1 MRFQAWKIFSV
12 LIVLFIGTIFSLP
25 NIFPPDPSVQIT
37 TASAGDGFSN
47 KFLDDLKDLSD
58 NTEIDT
64 LSFEK
69 TEKSIL
75 IRTNSY
81 QDQIELK
88 DFLQEELNENFVVA
102 LNLAANTP
110 DWLKALNAKPMKL
123 GLDLRGGVNFLME
136 VDTELL
142 IQTKLESIASVIRN
156 SLREERI
163 KTTSIDIRNDRIL
176 VSLVDDQ
183 KTEAF
188 TRIVNDLGNLNLNLV
203 QNLNYELSFSD
214 QEIDETIDYA
224 VLQNLTT
231 LRNRVNELGVSEPVV
246 QREGRKRIS
255 VQLPGI
261 QDTAEAK
268 KIIGKTANLEFRLEA
283 KDNSLASRVE
293 AFPYR
298 GLKTKLEKKV
308 IISGDRVSDA
318 SVGFDENGF
327 PQVNISLDSDGGA
340 QMHRATRNNVGT
352 RMAVLFVE
360 KKSTSNFDSGIN
372 SIKNF
377 YDKRIISLA
386 TIQSALA
393 NQFRITGLDSPAEA
407 SELAL
412 LLRAGALAAP
422 MNFVEEGTIGPS
434 LGADNIRLGINSL
447 ILGLSL
453 VLIFMIFYYKVFG
466 FIANLAVLLNLV
478 LIASVMSILSA
489 TLTLPGIAGIV
500 LTIGMAVDA
509 NVLIFSRIRE
519 ELKRNL
525 KPLEAITSGYDRAF
539 ITIVDANLTTL
550 IVALIL
556 YLVGTGPI
564 QGFAIT
570 LSVGI
575 LTSMF
580 TAIFFTRMLVFF
592 IYARRRNI
600 EKIWI

>member
-1 MRFQAWKIFSV
+1 MRFQFSKILFV
-12 LIVLFIGTIFSLP
+12 LLVLTIGIIFSLP

-37 TASAGDGFSN
+37 TSSVGDGFSERFVEDLEN
-47 KFLDDLKDLSD
+47 KTRITDIQNLV
-58 NTEIDT
+58 
-64 LSFEK
+64 FEK
-69 TEKSIL
+69 NDKSVL
-75 IRTNSY
+75 IRTKSY
-81 QDQIELK
+81 QDQIKLK
-88 DFLQEELNENFVVA
+88 DFLQKELDENFVVA

-110 DWLKALNAKPMKL
+110 DWLKSLNAKPMKL

-136 VDTELL
+136 VDTDLL
-142 IQTKLESIASVIRN
+142 IETKLESTASVLRN
-156 SLREERI
+156 SLRDARI
-163 KTTSIDIRNDRIL
+163 KVNSIN
-176 VSLVDDQ
+176 VE
-183 KTEAF
+183 KNK
-188 TRIVNDLGNLNLNLV
+188 IVLNLSDEEKLENFNKIVSDIGILDV
-203 QNLNYELSFSD
+203 SFSQNLNYELSFSD
-214 QEIDETIDYA
+214 QEIEDTIEYA

-246 QREGRKRIS
+246 QREGEKRIS

-283 KDNSLASRVE
+283 KDNALASRTDN
-293 AFPYR
+293 FLYR
-298 GLKTKLEKKV
+298 GIQTRLDKKI

-360 KKSTSNFDSGIN
+360 KKSSASQVGGVVSVEN
-372 SIKNF
+372 
-377 YDKRIISLA
+377 YYEKRVISLA

-434 LGADNIRLGINSL
+434 LGADNIELGINSL

-466 FIANLAVLLNLV
+466 LLANLAVVLNLI
-478 LIASVMSILSA
+478 LIASIMSILSA

-519 ELKRNL
+519 ELKRNV
-525 KPLEAITSGYDRAF
+525 KPLEAISSGYDRAF

-556 YLVGTGPI
+556 YIVGTGPV
-564 QGFAIT
+564 QGFSIT
-570 LSVGI
+570 LSV
-575 LTSMF
+575 
-580 TAIFFTRMLVFF
+580 
-592 IYARRRNI
+592 
-600 EKIWI
+600 

>member
-12 LIVLFIGTIFSLP
+12 LIVLFIGIIFSLP

-47 KFLDDLKDLSD
+47 KFLDDLKDLSE
-58 NTEIDT
+58 NTDINT

-88 DFLQEELNENFVVA
+88 DFLQKELNENFVVA

-142 IQTKLESIASVIRN
+142 IQTKLESIGSVIRN

-163 KTTSIDIRNDRIL
+163 KTTSIDIQNDRIL
-176 VSLVDDQ
+176 VSLVDNQ

-261 QDTAEAK
+261 QD
-268 KIIGKTANLEFRLEA
+268 L
-283 KDNSLASRVE
+283 
-293 AFPYR
+293 
-298 GLKTKLEKKV
+298 
-308 IISGDRVSDA
+308 
-318 SVGFDENGF
+318 
-327 PQVNISLDSDGGA
+327 
-340 QMHRATRNNVGT
+340 
-352 RMAVLFVE
+352 
-360 KKSTSNFDSGIN
+360 
-372 SIKNF
+372 
-377 YDKRIISLA
+377 
-386 TIQSALA
+386 
-393 NQFRITGLDSPAEA
+393 
-407 SELAL
+407 
-412 LLRAGALAAP
+412 
-422 MNFVEEGTIGPS
+422 
-434 LGADNIRLGINSL
+434 SL
-447 ILGLSL
+447 IH
-453 VLIFMIFYYKVFG
+453 I
-466 FIANLAVLLNLV
+466 
-478 LIASVMSILSA
+478 
-489 TLTLPGIAGIV
+489 
-500 LTIGMAVDA
+500 
-509 NVLIFSRIRE
+509 
-519 ELKRNL
+519 
-525 KPLEAITSGYDRAF
+525 
-539 ITIVDANLTTL
+539 
-550 IVALIL
+550 
-556 YLVGTGPI
+556 
-564 QGFAIT
+564 
-570 LSVGI
+570 
-575 LTSMF
+575 
-580 TAIFFTRMLVFF
+580 
-592 IYARRRNI
+592 
-600 EKIWI
+600 

>member
-1 MRFQAWKIFSV
+1 MRFQFSKILFV
-12 LIVLFIGTIFSLP
+12 LLVLTIGIIFSLP

-37 TASAGDGFSN
+37 TSSVGDGFSERFVEDLEN
-47 KFLDDLKDLSD
+47 KTRITDIQNLV
-58 NTEIDT
+58 
-64 LSFEK
+64 FEK
-69 TEKSIL
+69 NDKSIL
-75 IRTNSY
+75 ISKKIPH
-81 QDQIELK
+81 QIIRGK
-88 DFLQEELNENFVVA
+88 DFLQKELDENFVVA

-110 DWLKALNAKPMKL
+110 NWLKSLNAKPMKL

-136 VDTELL
+136 VDTDLL
-142 IQTKLESIASVIRN
+142 IETKLESTASVLRN
-156 SLREERI
+156 SLRDARI
-163 KTTSIDIRNDRIL
+163 KVNSIN
-176 VSLVDDQ
+176 VE
-183 KTEAF
+183 KNK
-188 TRIVNDLGNLNLNLV
+188 IVLNLSDEEKLENFNKIVSDIGILDV
-203 QNLNYELSFSD
+203 SFSQNLNYELSFSD
-214 QEIDETIDYA
+214 QEIEDTIEYA

-246 QREGRKRIS
+246 QREGEKRIS

-283 KDNSLASRVE
+283 KNNSLASRVE
-293 AFPYR
+293 TFTYR
-298 GLKTKLEKKV
+298 GLNTKLEKKI

-340 QMHRATRNNVGT
+340 QMHRATRNNVGV

-360 KKSTSNFDSGIN
+360 KKIRSIN
-372 SIKNF
+372 DNEATSIKNY

-453 VLIFMIFYYKVFG
+453 VLIFMVFYYKGFG
-466 FIANLAVLLNLV
+466 LIANLAVLLNLV

-519 ELKRNL
+519 ELQRNL

-556 YLVGTGPI
+556 YIVGTGPI

-580 TAIFFTRMLVFF
+580 TAILFTRMLVFF
-592 IYARRRNI
+592 VYGRRRNV